1 MYKNT
6 EYCTSFP
13 IIFMNNTSKDVLFLI
28 PMPISEIELN
38 WSIPLN
44 VINQISK
51 IQCFIVENSKVSRH
65 FLKKINPNIV
75 WDNIIIFEMDKHQI
89 QSQNKEIL
97 NILQQHHCVG
107 LMSDAG
113 LPCIAD
119 PGNHVVRIAHE
130 NGIQVRPL
138 TGPSSIILA
147 LIASGLNG
155 QSFKFHGYLPSKPEE
170 RKKSIIALEKICK
183 ETTQLFIEA
192 PYRNHAMISDL
203 IQTLNSET
211 KLLIASDIC
220 GDNEFILCKSVKWW
234 RENPIELGKIPCMF
248 AIGV

>member
-1 MYKNT
+1 MQK
-6 EYCTSFP
+6 
-13 IIFMNNTSKDVLFLI
+13 TSKDVLFLI

-51 IQCFIVENSKVSRH
+51 IECFIVENSKVSRH
-65 FLKKINPNIV
+65 FLKQVNPQII
-75 WDNIIIFEMDKHQI
+75 WDNITIFEMDKHQI
-89 QSQNKEIL
+89 QSQNKDIL
-97 NILQQHHCVG
+97 NLIQKHHHVG

-119 PGNHVVRIAHE
+119 PGNHVVRIAHD
-130 NGIQVRPL
+130 NGIQVKPL
-138 TGPSSIILA
+138 IGPSSIILA

-170 RKKSIIALEKICK
+170 RKKAIASLEKICK
-183 ETTQLFIEA
+183 DTTQLFIEA
-192 PYRNHAMISDL
+192 PYRNQAMFSDL
-203 IQTLNSET
+203 IKTLNSDI

-220 GDNEFILCKSVKWW
+220 GENEFILCKPIKWW

-248 AIGV
+248 AIGI

>member
-1 MYKNT
+1 
-6 EYCTSFP
+6 
-13 IIFMNNTSKDVLFLI
+13 MNNTSKDVLFLI

-51 IQCFIVENSKVSRH
+51 IQCFIVENAKVSRH
-65 FLKKINPNIV
+65 FLKQVNPKII
-75 WDNIIIFEMDKHQI
+75 WDDIMIFEMDKHQI
-89 QSQNKEIL
+89 QSQNGDIL
-97 NILQQHHCVG
+97 KLMQQHHVVG

-119 PGNHVVRIAHE
+119 PGNHVVRIAHD
-130 NGIQVRPL
+130 NGIQVKPL
-138 TGPSSIILA
+138 IGPSSIILA

-170 RKKSIIALEKICK
+170 RKKAIGSLEKICK
-183 ETTQLFIEA
+183 DTTQLFIEA
-192 PYRNHAMISDL
+192 PYRNHAMLADL
-203 IQTLNSET
+203 IKTLNPET

-220 GDNEFILCKSVKWW
+220 GESEFILCKSVKWW
-234 RENPIELGKIPCMF
+234 RDNPIEISKIPCMF
-248 AIGV
+248 AIGF